1 MQKDICLVSLDS
13 SRFVK
18 APTDTETHVL
28 EPSLRYADPDKA
40 VPVPGDFWRN
50 GRLAKA
56 ELYLRLEMSGLTLML
71 GMLGMGWLM

>member
-1 MQKDICLVSLDS
+1 M
-13 SRFVK
+13 
-18 APTDTETHVL
+18 L